1 MIVCRSCGSHNADG
15 DTFCGSCGD
24 YLEWTGEKLEPA
36 SAKPAVAE
44 SEQSASEQRASEQ
57 RASEQRA
64 AEQRAA
70 EQRAAAALIA
80 PVPPEADP
88 DLRDR
93 PAPAIPTPPSPVE
106 RKPQPEPLPPQP
118 VRPRRPAAPV
128 VTAPPTRRLHPEDLI
143 CGDCGEGNPPTR
155 RFCSRCGGSLQTAT
169 VVPTPWWR
177 KVLRFFQQR
186 RVHPAGARP
195 KRRTRLLTLRGL
207 TAAFR
212 RVLLVAA
219 LLAGLLYAI
228 SPSMRGVVNERV
240 LAGKE
245 WVESAIS
252 QKPVAVRPTSTAA
265 TAQLPDHTAEQATDL
280 GNNTFWAAPD
290 AAAKPKLV
298 LQFDRLTRLVRAIV
312 VNGGSGDEFQALGR
326 PRDLHVVYFDGEIVT
341 GTFDVTLEDKPDKQ
355 EVKFGRGDGATR
367 VEIQVMSF
375 YRSPQ
380 SPGLALSE
388 IELFERR

>member
-64 AEQRAA
+64 A
-70 EQRAAAALIA
+70 AALIA

-88 DLRDR
+88 DLQDR

-341 GTFDVTLEDKPDKQ
+341 GTFDVTLEDKPDEQ
-355 EVKFGRGDGATR
+355 EIKFGRGDGATR

-388 IELFERR
+388 IELFERQ